1 MLPQTVAGAALI
13 FIFTPPFP
21 SPRFPRRLCFC
32 TSIVPPR
39 HLAHNEIKVQVSYN
53 LAGLQPIKEGSA
65 LWRSGRLPSSPLY
78 HARPRQAARRVFLI
92 LLVIL
97 VLLGFLTAS
106 KARIFKGFS
115 EGAAVRYPPI
125 CGVSPP
131 FLRCVTPLSAVRYP
145 PFFRSF
151 LTVLNFWRGRKAPR
165 LQALRGARVPRS
177 PPFRFG
183 RSLFLNSL

>member
-1 MLPQTVAGAALI
+1 MCATLPQTVAGAALI

-32 TSIVPPR
+32 TSIIPPR
-39 HLAHNEIKVQVSYN
+39 HLAHNEIKVQFGRVTAYKRRGYP
-53 LAGLQPIKEGSA
+53 LAVGSSAVVPIIPRPPAS
-65 LWRSGRLPSSPLY
+65 SG
-78 HARPRQAARRVFLI
+78 AAR
-92 LLVIL
+92 
-97 VLLGFLTAS
+97 VLNTISSISYIRFFDGLKSPYFQGV
-106 KARIFKGFS
+106 S

-165 LQALRGARVPRS
+165 L
-177 PPFRFG
+177 
-183 RSLFLNSL
+183 